1 MPTASI
7 IYKSLIL
14 PVIDYC
20 NIVWNCCGLTNAD
33 NIEKLRRRAAGIII
47 Q

>member
-1 MPTASI
+1 MPTATI

-20 NIVWNCCGLTNAD
+20 IIVWNCCWLTNAD
-33 NIEKLRRRAAGIII
+33 NTEKLRRRAARIII